1 MVRIRYADL
10 PGGLHVRAVTRG
22 RDTII
27 YLLPGLTVM
36 QRRDALRRARSSS
49 RVGQGPRLPAA
60 GVTGAVMADAIR
72 NTVRNAAA
80 AIRGHPAIF
89 IPQIVIFVLAAVAYV
104 LLVSVSGQAHSP
116 QADPS
121 ALGDSAAGAAAP
133 PPGGRSIR
141 PALRISPAS
150 PSPRPTPSLRTTAV
164 TPATPPGPAPQPAPT
179 ATPTPTPTPSPTPSR
194 RPAPRPIPTPS
205 PGPVPTPV
213 FLPAGG

>member
-1 MVRIRYADL
+1 VVRIRYADL

-72 NTVRNAAA
+72 NTVRNTAA

-89 IPQIVIFVLAAVAYV
+89 IPQIVIVVLAAIAYV

-141 PALRISPAS
+141 PALLISPPS
-150 PSPRPTPSLRTTAV
+150 PSPKPTPSRPRTTGV
-164 TPATPPGPAPQPAPT
+164 TPPTPPSPAPKPTPT
-179 ATPTPTPTPSPTPSR
+179 ATPTPTPTPSPTPTR
-194 RPAPRPIPTPS
+194 RPAPLPTPS
-205 PGPVPTPV
+205 PGPPVPTPV
-213 FLPAGG
+213 FVPAGG